1 MQFSGV
7 ESNELRVR
15 MVPGE
20 TIYFDLE
27 HLRSDSFSK
36 DVTPHFR
43 EALLARMLAGK
54 LWEPH
59 LTAGPG
65 GDEVLLSGPEPS
77 GRFHV
82 VTLAVG
88 ESMFVR
94 LPRLVA
100 YAFRD
105 GGRFRSSLNPVSL
118 VRWLIGAVS
127 AVFVEG
133 PATLVFYGR
142 DVAHVEAEA
151 GERCFAD
158 QVYACTATAPFTI
171 SGFQPRGCGLW
182 ADLINTVSTTVN
194 ITFHEPSQVVK
205 TTLRRERTNRLRS
218 IGRLLILGIAMGW
231 LVEKVVTA
239 EKLVPIEQHARTT
252 NQIAEDIG
260 ATGIVGRNEAEYDQ
274 R

>member
-15 MVPGE
+15 LSPGE

-27 HLRSDSFSK
+27 HLRSDTFSK

-43 EALLARMLAGK
+43 EALLARLLAGK

-82 VTLAVG
+82 VTLAAG

-100 YAFRD
+100 YEFRD
-105 GGRFRSSLNPVSL
+105 GGRFRASLNPVSL

-133 PATLVFYGR
+133 PATLIFYGR
-142 DVAHVEAEA
+142 DVAHVEADA

-194 ITFHEPSQVVK
+194 MTFHGPAHVVK

-218 IGRLLILGIAMGW
+218 IGRLLVLGIAIGW

-239 EKLVPIEQHARTT
+239 NQLVSTENLARTT
-252 NQIAEDIG
+252 NQGTDDISL
-260 ATGIVGRNEAEYDQ
+260 ARVDRRNEVEYD
-274 R
+274 